1 LPLGSLSQSF
11 MAEHAF
17 GSSALSG
24 RSGWGVLA
32 GVTVVSL
39 GAIFPI
45 ALSNERGASAG
56 ALVVPRVRSVEV
68 DVLHTANLVAVQGA
82 DLAGESARLAV
93 DGRDDTAWTGRPGEA
108 QWRLSA
114 SFARPLHVGLLR
126 AHFGQWST
134 IGVPTEYHWEVSPPV
149 SKGAGCDVSSTDGEL
164 GWTPIDNASQA
175 GWEAGPWV
183 AQTTRRSWF
192 VDVDA
197 CGLRL
202 VIDRTN
208 AGPPV
213 VSELHAIESA
223 RDLLRDA
230 EAHDDGAWPGFSA
243 DGAIDG
249 SYEARWAGAAGRSQ
263 WTLRVDLRE
272 PRAID
277 RVRLVLGFDATS
289 VPRKGSGRS
298 YAIAWAPVRYS
309 LEASEDGTRFVPI
322 AAEPL
327 RGDGSILPLRRRLL
341 TLPKPQTIRALRLV
355 MTGATGASGV
365 PEAGAVPV
373 VREIAAYGADDP
385 QPVLAPPWILSINAN
400 PSAETHAAPG
410 GEWANDVY
418 HAKFLQGRFAKLLP
432 SVRPDDLYARL
443 LGPHG
448 ELLEAPPT
456 DDAGAALES
465 IEGDDPVLDTQL
477 LAQSSPPPIAVLSGS
492 NDWDYS
498 PLTGPDPDGPLRWHW
513 DPLPDARSGG
523 MGQLGPAVR
532 GRVAPFMGFCGGA
545 QILALLE
552 AGGSQAPSP
561 DEDRRLIDRVL
572 RRTSGHL
579 IRGFAPPVDV
589 ERAWP
594 GDPHPERAKIR
605 FAPQDPLFADIAGP
619 RRRSTTQSLPESHA
633 DVVRPDAFLPGGP
646 LQRLQ
651 VLASSAF
658 CAPGVVAAGPH
669 DGLFPNPSGPGWCD
683 AVPEAFRSRDPAWPV
698 IGAQF
703 HAEQSDFASPAQ
715 DDPPESVADP
725 RLFLAGAYEQIVDAY
740 QRLSP

>member
-1 LPLGSLSQSF
+1 MG
-11 MAEHAF
+11 EHAF

-32 GVTVVSL
+32 GVTVLSL

-56 ALVVPRVRSVEV
+56 ALVMPRVRSAVI
-68 DVLHTANLVAVQGA
+68 DVLHTADLVAVQGA
-82 DLAGESARLAV
+82 DSAGEGARLVV

-108 QWRLSA
+108 PWRLSA
-114 SFARPLHVGLLR
+114 SFARPLHIGLLR
-126 AHFGQWST
+126 AHFGQSST
-134 IGVPTEYHWEVSPPV
+134 IGVPTEYHWEVSHPLSP
-149 SKGAGCDVSSTDGEL
+149 GAGCDVSSTDGEH
-164 GWTPIDNASQA
+164 GWTPIDGASQA
-175 GWEAGPWV
+175 SWQAGPWG

-197 CGLRL
+197 CALRL

-230 EAHDDGAWPGFSA
+230 EAQDDGAWPGFSA
-243 DGAIDG
+243 GGAIDG

-263 WTLRVDLRE
+263 WTLRVDLPE

-289 VPRKGSGRS
+289 VPRSGSGRS

-327 RGDGSILPLRRRLL
+327 RSDGSILPLRRRLV
-341 TLPKPQTIRALRLV
+341 TLPKPRTVCALRLV

-400 PSAETHAAPG
+400 PSAESHAAPG

-432 SVRPDDLYARL
+432 SVRHDDLYARL

-448 ELLEAPPT
+448 ELLAAPPT
-456 DDAGAALES
+456 DDAGVALES

-477 LAQSSPPPIAVLSGS
+477 LAQSSPERLE
-492 NDWDYS
+492 
-498 PLTGPDPDGPLRWHW
+498 R
-513 DPLPDARSGG
+513 
-523 MGQLGPAVR
+523 LG
-532 GRVAPFMGFCGGA
+532 
-545 QILALLE
+545 
-552 AGGSQAPSP
+552 
-561 DEDRRLIDRVL
+561 
-572 RRTSGHL
+572 
-579 IRGFAPPVDV
+579 
-589 ERAWP
+589 
-594 GDPHPERAKIR
+594 
-605 FAPQDPLFADIAGP
+605 LFAADGAGP
-619 RRRSTTQSLPESHA
+619 RRALALALGSASRRAIGRHGPARPGRARARGPVHGLLRRSSNPGVARSGRLTSS
-633 DVVRPDAFLPGGP
+633 VVRRGQAAHRSG
-646 LQRLQ
+646 
-651 VLASSAF
+651 ASAHERPPHPRF
-658 CAPGVVAAGPH
+658 CAARGRRASVAG
-669 DGLFPNPSGPGWCD
+669 
-683 AVPEAFRSRDPAWPV
+683 RS
-698 IGAQF
+698 
-703 HAEQSDFASPAQ
+703 ASPAGEDPICAPRPSLRRHRGPAEAIHDAVAPRVARGRRAPRCVLAGRSAAAPPGPGLQ
-715 DDPPESVADP
+715 RVLRAGGRRRRSARRPLSKPLGSRLVRRRSRGVPVEGSRLAGHRRPVSRRTNPPESVADP